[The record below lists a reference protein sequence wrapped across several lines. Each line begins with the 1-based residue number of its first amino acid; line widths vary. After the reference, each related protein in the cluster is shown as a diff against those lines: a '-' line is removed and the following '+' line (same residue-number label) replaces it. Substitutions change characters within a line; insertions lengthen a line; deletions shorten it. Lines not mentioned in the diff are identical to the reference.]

1 VNSLFIR
8 DEMVVPTPT
17 ISQLFDQSAADV

>member
-1 VNSLFIR
+1 LFIR

-17 ISQLFDQSAADV
+17 ISQLFDQSAADVR

>member
-1 VNSLFIR
+1 LFIR

-17 ISQLFDQSAADV
+17 ISQLFDQSAADVW